1 MSINV
6 NQNEPLTPKQEKA
19 IAALLSEP
27 TLKGAAQQVKVSE
40 ITIIRWLRE
49 DAFRDA
55 YQEARRE
62 ATKQAIARL
71 QQASSEAVD
80 TLRDVMNTKYL
91 QAGARVS
98 AAKTVL
104 ELSLKA
110 IETEDLQARVEQLEL
125 LLKVQNEQSQQES
138 KKG

>member
-6 NQNEPLTPKQEKA
+6 NQNEPLTAKQEKA

-27 TLKGAAQQVKVSE
+27 TMKSAAQLVKVSE
-40 ITIIRWLRE
+40 ITLIRWLRE

-80 TLRDVMNTKYL
+80 TLRDVMNSGTA
-91 QAGARVS
+91 QPGARVS

-104 ELSLKA
+104 ELSIKA
-110 IETEDLQARVEQLEL
+110 VEIEDMAQRLSELE
-125 LLKVQNEQSQQES
+125 KYIEGQ
-138 KKG
+138 KKK

>member
-6 NQNEPLTPKQEKA
+6 NQNEPLTAKQEKA
-19 IAALLSEP
+19 VAALLSEP
-27 TLKGAAQQVKVSE
+27 TMKGAAQLVKVSE
-40 ITIIRWLRE
+40 ITLIRWLRE
-49 DAFRDA
+49 NAFRDA

-80 TLRDVMNTKYL
+80 TLREVMNSSTA
-91 QAGARVS
+91 QPGARVS

-104 ELSLKA
+104 ELSIKA
-110 IETEDLQARVEQLEL
+110 VEIEDIAQRLEAVEAALAKE
-125 LLKVQNEQSQQES
+125 
-138 KKG
+138 

>member
-6 NQNEPLTPKQEKA
+6 NQNEQLTPKQEKA
-19 IAALLSEP
+19 ISALLSEP
-27 TLKGAAQQVKVSE
+27 TMKSAAQLVKVSE
-40 ITIIRWLRE
+40 ITLIRWLRE

-80 TLRDVMNTKYL
+80 TLRDVMSRNL
-91 QAGARVS
+91 SRPSARVS
-98 AAKTVL
+98 AAKAVL
-104 ELSLKA
+104 EFSLKA
-110 IETEDLQARVEQLEL
+110 IEIEDLQNRVEQLEL
-125 LLKVQNEQSQQES
+125 LMKVQNEQA
-138 KKG
+138 K

>member
-1 MSINV
+1 M
-6 NQNEPLTPKQEKA
+6 
-19 IAALLSEP
+19 
-27 TLKGAAQQVKVSE
+27 KGAAQLVKVSE
-40 ITIIRWLRE
+40 ITLIRWLRE
-49 DAFRDA
+49 DTFKEV

-80 TLRDVMNTKYL
+80 TLREVMGSSTA
-91 QAGARVS
+91 QPSARVS

-110 IETEDLQARVEQLEL
+110 VEIEDLQTRVEQLEL
-125 LLKVQNEQSQQES
+125 LMKVQNEQAR
-138 KKG
+138 

>member
-6 NQNEPLTPKQEKA
+6 NQNEPLTAKQEKA
-19 IAALLSEP
+19 VAALLSEP
-27 TLKGAAQQVKVSE
+27 TMKSAAQLVKVSE
-40 ITIIRWLRE
+40 ITLIRWLRE

-80 TLRDVMNTKYL
+80 TLRDVMNSSSA
-91 QAGARVS
+91 QPGARVS

-110 IETEDLQARVEQLEL
+110 VEIEDLQTRVEQLEL
-125 LLKVQNEQSQQES
+125 LMKVQNEQA
-138 KKG
+138 K

>member
-6 NQNEPLTPKQEKA
+6 NQNESLTAKQEKA
-19 IAALLSEP
+19 ISALLSEP
-27 TLKGAAQQVKVSE
+27 TMKSAAHLVKVSE

-49 DAFRDA
+49 DAFKEA

-62 ATKQAIARL
+62 ATRQAIARL

-80 TLRDVMNTKYL
+80 TLREVMNSSTA
-91 QAGARVS
+91 QPGARVS

-110 IETEDLQARVEQLEL
+110 VEIEDLALRVEEVEKHIERQ
-125 LLKVQNEQSQQES
+125 KQR
-138 KKG
+138 

>member
-6 NQNEPLTPKQEKA
+6 NQNEPLTAKQEKA

-27 TLKGAAQQVKVSE
+27 TMKSAAQLVKVSE
-40 ITIIRWLRE
+40 ITLIRWLRE

-62 ATKQAIARL
+62 ATRQAIARL

-80 TLRDVMNTKYL
+80 TLREVMKDS
-91 QAGARVS
+91 QATYGARVS

-104 ELSLKA
+104 DLSLKA
-110 IETEDLQARVEQLEL
+110 VELEDLQGRVEQMEL
-125 LLKVQNEQSQQES
+125 LLKVQNEQAR
-138 KKG
+138 

>member
-6 NQNEPLTPKQEKA
+6 NPNEPLTAKQEKA
-19 IAALLSEP
+19 VVALLSEP
-27 TLKGAAQQVKVSE
+27 TIKSAAQLVKVSE
-40 ITIIRWLRE
+40 ITLIRWLRE
-49 DAFRDA
+49 DTFKDA

-80 TLRDVMNTKYL
+80 TLRDVMNTRSA
-91 QAGARVS
+91 QPGARVS

-104 ELSLKA
+104 ELSIKA
-110 IETEDLQARVEQLEL
+110 VELEDLAQRIEELEKHIEEQ
-125 LLKVQNEQSQQES
+125 
-138 KKG
+138 KKK